1 MNRFSNTC
9 LLLIVLLLAVIA
21 IGPIL
26 APQPIHAAHHSYIA
40 VSAAINNSPQIQTIL
55 DKYSADGWEFV
66 AAIWPDGQYP
76 TLFFQK

>member
-1 MNRFSNTC
+1 MNRFSNTW

-26 APQPIHAAHHSYIA
+26 APQPIYAARHKYIA
-40 VSAAINNSPQIQTIL
+40 VSSAINNSPQIQTIL
-55 DKYSADGWEFV
+55 DKYSAEGWEFV
-66 AAIWPDGQYP
+66 AAISPDGQYP